1 MKTDRIP
8 TIRTRLLLLVMAC
21 LIPASLMV
29 VALISYNYQQDRAR
43 RVKEAMA
50 TARAIASAVDRDL
63 GGMQAALL
71 ALATSPHLASDDLAA
86 FYKQAKDVLKTQ
98 AADNIVLVDRTFQQ
112 RLNTFRPFGSE
123 LPAER
128 NNPWLQQVFNTA
140 KPVTSDIFLG
150 PVTRKPLITVSI
162 PVYRGDTVVNVLGG
176 AILPERLS
184 ALLTQQ
190 RLAADRIGAIFDSTG
205 VIVARTHQG
214 EGFVGTKGPPDLIA
228 RMAQVPEGSLET
240 KTVDGIPILSVFS
253 RSAVS
258 NWTVAIG
265 IPSYSLIGELGHSLW
280 WLVAGTV
287 LLLLTS
293 LALAWSIGGKIA
305 RAVHEL
311 TAPALALGS
320 GEAVTVPSLHV
331 KEADEVGRALTR
343 ASGMLMA
350 AQHRAN
356 HDALS
361 GLANRHLFDEI
372 LRRHL
377 ASCQET
383 DTRLAIV
390 CIDLDGFKPI
400 NDMHGHATGD
410 EILRT
415 VATRLKN
422 SIRQSDLAAR
432 IGGDEFALILMHTGL
447 EAAETVATK
456 VLDSLSIPYSI
467 GAQTLEISASIGIAA
482 YPESGTTAEV
492 LSRRADEAMY
502 KAKVAGKRCYAV
514 AG

>member
-1 MKTDRIP
+1 
-8 TIRTRLLLLVMAC
+8 
-21 LIPASLMV
+21 
-29 VALISYNYQQDRAR
+29 
-43 RVKEAMA
+43 
-50 TARAIASAVDRDL
+50 
-63 GGMQAALL
+63 
-71 ALATSPHLASDDLAA
+71 
-86 FYKQAKDVLKTQ
+86 
-98 AADNIVLVDRTFQQ
+98 
-112 RLNTFRPFGSE
+112 
-123 LPAER
+123 
-128 NNPWLQQVFNTA
+128 
-140 KPVTSDIFLG
+140 
-150 PVTRKPLITVSI
+150 
-162 PVYRGDTVVNVLGG
+162 
-176 AILPERLS
+176 
-184 ALLTQQ
+184 
-190 RLAADRIGAIFDSTG
+190 
-205 VIVARTHQG
+205 
-214 EGFVGTKGPPDLIA
+214 
-228 RMAQVPEGSLET
+228 
-240 KTVDGIPILSVFS
+240 
-253 RSAVS
+253 
-258 NWTVAIG
+258 
-265 IPSYSLIGELGHSLW
+265 
-280 WLVAGTV
+280 
-287 LLLLTS
+287 
-293 LALAWSIGGKIA
+293 
-305 RAVHEL
+305 
-311 TAPALALGS
+311 
-320 GEAVTVPSLHV
+320 VTVPSLHV

-377 ASCQET
+377 ASCQEM

-400 NDMHGHATGD
+400 NDVHGHATGD